1 MPDKRFILPA
11 AAELTLPREAAER
24 LVRSR
29 DGTAALLYLH
39 ILLRNGALSEAEAA
53 SVLHLGPTALREAE
67 ARLVGLGLLQKS
79 ESAPAEAPEAPD
91 APPEYTSEDIA
102 REMESASAF
111 PALVQETQ
119 RRLGKLLSPGEL
131 KALYEI
137 YDYLS
142 LPAEVVVLLV
152 TYCDEESRRLY
163 GPARPPRLPDI
174 RREAYRWKRAGAD
187 TLAGASEHLRRIEA
201 RRDGY
206 ASIMEA
212 VGRPGREPAGAE
224 RKYLDAW
231 QDMGFSAE
239 AVSLAY
245 DKTVLRKGELHW
257 PYLNSIL
264 KSWHA
269 KGLHTP
275 AEIASG
281 DRPPAAA
288 RPEEPRREEERAR
301 EAVNRLRTLLKRGEE
316 N

>member
-11 AAELTLPREAAER
+11 NAALTLPRDAAER

-29 DGTAALLYLH
+29 DGAAALLYLH
-39 ILLRNGALSEAEAA
+39 ILLKDGTLSETEAA
-53 SVLHLGPTALREAE
+53 SVLHLGPAALREAE
-67 ARLVGLGLLQKS
+67 ARLVALGLLQKNESS
-79 ESAPAEAPEAPD
+79 EEAPEMPD
-91 APPEYTSEDIA
+91 EPPEYTSEDIA
-102 REMESASAF
+102 REMESTSAF
-111 PALVQETQ
+111 PALVRETQ

-142 LPAEVVVLLV
+142 LPAEVVILLV
-152 TYCDEESRRLY
+152 TYCDEESRRLH

-187 TLAGASEHLRRIEA
+187 TLAGASEYLRRLEE
-201 RRDGY
+201 RRSGY
-206 ASIMEA
+206 ASLMEA
-212 VGRPGREPAGAE
+212 VGRPGREPATAE

-231 QDMGFSAE
+231 QDMGFAAD

-264 KSWHA
+264 KSWHSR
-269 KGLHTP
+269 GLHTP
-275 AEIASG
+275 AEVAAG
-281 DRPPAAA
+281 DRPPVSG
-288 RPEEPRREEERAR
+288 RPEAPREEEKRERA
-301 EAVNRLRTLLKRGEE
+301 AVGRLRELLKRGEE

>member
-1 MPDKRFILPA
+1 MPEKRFILPA
-11 AAELTLPREAAER
+11 AAALTLPREAAER

-29 DGTAALLYLH
+29 DGAAALLYLH
-39 ILLRNGALSEAEAA
+39 ILLKDGALSETEAA
-53 SVLHLGPTALREAE
+53 SVLHLGPAALREAE
-67 ARLVGLGLLQKS
+67 AQLVALGLLQKD
-79 ESAPAEAPEAPD
+79 ESAGAPAPETPD

-111 PALVQETQ
+111 PALVRETQ

-142 LPAEVVVLLV
+142 LPAEVVILLV
-152 TYCDEESRRLY
+152 TYCDEESRRLH

-187 TLAGASEHLRRIEA
+187 TLAGASEHLRRLEE
-201 RRDGY
+201 RRSGY
-206 ASIMEA
+206 ASLMEV
-212 VGRPGREPAGAE
+212 VGRTGREPAAAE
-224 RKYLDAW
+224 RRYLDAW
-231 QDMGFSAE
+231 EDMGFSAD

-245 DKTVLRKGELHW
+245 DKTVLKKGELSW

-264 KSWHA
+264 RSWHA

-281 DRPPAAA
+281 DRPPVPG
-288 RPEEPRREEERAR
+288 RPEAPQEETCGR
-301 EAVNRLRTLLKRGEE
+301 EAVSRLRELLKRGEE